1 MLFWVCLVLFGC
13 GAAPAVA
20 AVGLRPEAIPLSA
33 FLSALICSA
42 AGIAALVFAAPV
54 LPWAAAI
61 ALAANGTAVIVLR
74 RRRRLGGQA
83 AGVAAALVTLAVAA
97 VPLAAL
103 RRPVVD
109 WDARSIWSFHGR
121 WFYAG
126 GDYLREALDNPAF
139 VFSHTDYPPAVPA
152 TMGVLWRL
160 GGGIDPRVGQLATGL
175 LNFSAVALLGLAV
188 AALGSHR
195 RPALR
200 CLTGGLAVLAV
211 YGSAMEYAGNG
222 YVDLL
227 WAAGVAAGA
236 VYLLAAPWS
245 SGNLVLGLA
254 ALLVAGLTKN
264 EGTLVALLVLG
275 LAAVRHRDRG
285 VRLAPLGASAAALLA
300 WVGVARLFGA
310 ESDLSESAVDALAGR
325 LEVAPRLGPI
335 VEAFGRQT
343 ALFLLVGVAVTA
355 AGCMFLRGVRGGMPL
370 GSTFW
375 TWAAAAG
382 TAVILGAAYLVS
394 PHEIRWHLATSVD
407 RTTIGLK
414 LLILVEILCW
424 AAVSLEYLFGR
435 ALVPAAADD

>member
-1 MLFWVCLVLFGC
+1 MLFWVCLALFGC

-33 FLSALICSA
+33 LFSALMCSA
-42 AGIAALVFAAPV
+42 AGIAALMFAGPV
-54 LPWAAAI
+54 LPLAVAI
-61 ALAANGTAVIVLR
+61 VLAANGAALTALR
-74 RRRRLGGQA
+74 RRRPGGQT
-83 AGVAAALVTLAVAA
+83 AGVVAGLVTIAVAA

-160 GGGIDPRVGQLATGL
+160 GGGIDPWVGQVATGL
-175 LNFSAVALLGLAV
+175 LNFSAVALVGLAV
-188 AALGSHR
+188 AGLGSHR

-211 YGSAMEYAGNG
+211 YGSAMEYAANG

-245 SGNLVLGLA
+245 SRNLVLGVT
-254 ALLVAGLTKN
+254 ALLLAGLTKN
-264 EGTLVALLVLG
+264 EGTLVALVVLG
-275 LAAVRHRDRG
+275 LAALRHRTRG
-285 VRLAPLGASAAALLA
+285 ARLAPLGASAAVLLA

-310 ESDLSESAVDALAGR
+310 ESDLSDSALDALAGR
-325 LEVAPRLGPI
+325 LEVGPRFGPI

-343 ALFLLVGVAVTA
+343 ALFLVVGVAVTA
-355 AGCMFLRGVRGGMPL
+355 AGWLFLRSVRDGMPL

-375 TWAAAAG
+375 TWTAAAG
-382 TAVILGAAYLVS
+382 TAAILGAAYLVS
-394 PHEIRWHLATSVD
+394 PHEIRWHLATSVE

-414 LLILVEILCW
+414 LLILVEVLCW
-424 AAVSLEYLFGR
+424 AAVSLEHLFGR
-435 ALVPAAADD
+435 TLVPATADD